1 MAREGAT
8 EINILCQVN
17 KTHLWPKRKKTKQN
31 KNSSSCGNWLDSTR
45 QKMLTWGYIY
55 IYRYNMGVYLYICN
69 NQQHKFIYINSSHG
83 PTAIHNSKLGF
94 LSSHVHLQRY
104 EHGEQQKNVKK
115 IQSRHFLGSRFQ

>member
-1 MAREGAT
+1 MNCNNIRDVSMAREGAT

-55 IYRYNMGVYLYICN
+55 IYKY
-69 NQQHKFIYINSSHG
+69 IYIY
-83 PTAIHNSKLGF
+83 I
-94 LSSHVHLQRY
+94 Y
-104 EHGEQQKNVKK
+104 
-115 IQSRHFLGSRFQ
+115 IYI